1 MERNAAVVGIAVR
14 FVSVIDKCWWGVKT
28 GGVKE
33 VPVWDLKIEPLV
45 PCPCRQ
51 RILGIVLSVLSSF

>member
-1 MERNAAVVGIAVR
+1 MERKAAVVGIAVR

-45 PCPCRQ
+45 PCP
-51 RILGIVLSVLSSF
+51 